1 MCAVLNPPRRLRVN
15 IRTIGFVTAVLASAP
30 VCAQEPVTVFA
41 AASLKNAL
49 DEVGA
54 LFRKEGKGAVRFS
67 YASSMTLARQLE
79 QGAPA
84 QAFCAADEDSMD
96 YAASRKAIQPET
108 RFNLLGNSLVVIA
121 PAMSTL
127 NKLDLTASAITVALK
142 GGRLAMGE
150 VNSVPAG
157 KYAKAALEK
166 LGAWSAVQP
175 RAAYSENVRAAM
187 MFVSRG
193 EAPLGIAYATDAAA
207 DPKVKIVA
215 TLPQNSHPPIVY
227 PCAAGIKS
235 TAGGAR
241 FLEDLRKPSAR
252 GIFEKH
258 GFTFLQ

>member
-1 MCAVLNPPRRLRVN
+1 MTPRTLAFA
-15 IRTIGFVTAVLASAP
+15 IAVLASGPA
-30 VCAQEPVTVFA
+30 CAQQPVTVFA

-54 LFRKEGKGAVRFS
+54 LFMKEGRGAVRFS

-84 QAFCAADEDSMD
+84 QAFCAADEESMD
-96 YAASRKAIQPET
+96 YAASRNAIQPGT
-108 RFNLLGNSLVVIA
+108 RFNLLGNRLVVIA
-121 PAMSTL
+121 PMTSSL
-127 NKLDLTASAITVALK
+127 DKLDLNAQAITAALK

-157 KYAKAALEK
+157 KYAKAALET
-166 LGAWSAVQP
+166 LGAWSAVEK

-193 EAPLGIAYATDAAA
+193 EAPLGIAYATDAVA

-215 TLPQNSHPPIVY
+215 TLPENSHPPIVY
-227 PCAAGIKS
+227 PCAAGVQS
-235 TAGGAR
+235 NAGGVR

-252 GIFEKH
+252 TIFEKH
-258 GFTFLQ
+258 GFTVL

>member
-1 MCAVLNPPRRLRVN
+1 MGYKA
-15 IRTIGFVTAVLASAP
+15 IGFLMAALASSPA
-30 VCAQEPVTVFA
+30 CAQEPVTVFA

-54 LFRKEGKGAVRFS
+54 LFIREGRGAVRFS

-84 QAFCAADEDSMD
+84 QAFCAADAESMD
-96 YAASRKAIQPET
+96 YAASRKAIRPDS
-108 RFNLLGNSLVVIA
+108 RFNLLGNRLVVVA
-121 PAMSTL
+121 SAGSPL
-127 NKLDLTASAITVALK
+127 DKLDLTAQAITAALN

-157 KYAKAALEK
+157 KYAKAALEN

-193 EAPLGIAYATDAAA
+193 EAPLGIVYATDAAA

-215 TLPQNSHPPIVY
+215 TLPQDSHPPIVY
-227 PCAAGIKS
+227 PCAAGMKS
-235 TAGGAR
+235 NAGGMR

-252 GIFEKH
+252 VIFEKH
-258 GFTFLQ
+258 GFSFLQ